1 MKWLSGLWRF
11 FQHELLVLASAAA
24 NRRTPRK
31 LRVVLGLALLYLIS
45 PLDIIPDTVPLAGVI
60 DDAIVVP
67 TLFAAVLNRLP
78 AEVRAESE
86 AKASRIGE
94 KMPLILLAVSAA
106 LLLWLAII
114 CWAAY
119 SFIMWL
125 AH

>member
-24 NRRTPRK
+24 NRRTPQK

-67 TLFAAVLNRLP
+67 TLLAAVLNRLP
-78 AEVRAESE
+78 AGVRAESE

-106 LLLWLAII
+106 LLLWLAMS

>member
-24 NRRTPRK
+24 NR
-31 LRVVLGLALLYLIS
+31 
-45 PLDIIPDTVPLAGVI
+45 
-60 DDAIVVP
+60 
-67 TLFAAVLNRLP
+67 LP
-78 AEVRAESE
+78 AGVRAESE
-86 AKASRIGE
+86 ARASRIGE